1 MIPHYAYNRN
11 HCPINQIIKTL
22 TVTTTPEPNLKP
34 NYNHKSSPLH
44 LKTQSPE
51 QLSGD
56 LAEKMRQIVL
66 TKYMIVVLSPN
77 PLFFLFSSLTICQYQ
92 ERSYT
97 ILSKRVG
104 AIGQNSSATE
114 NNPTIRKKSRAKISE
129 RPVFYYDIKP
139 TLEFCFC
146 TKLELTKEVSLSTKK
161 FSFIK
166 RDL

>member
-1 MIPHYAYNRN
+1 M
-11 HCPINQIIKTL
+11 
-22 TVTTTPEPNLKP
+22 
-34 NYNHKSSPLH
+34 
-44 LKTQSPE
+44 
-51 QLSGD
+51 
-56 LAEKMRQIVL
+56 L

-114 NNPTIRKKSRAKISE
+114 NNPTIRNKSRAKISE
-129 RPVFYYDIKP
+129 KPVFYYDIKP